1 MTIEVCDATNGNDS
15 TSSPTS
21 DGLWDESH
29 LHSPHDEVLY
39 WAETENRKKTENG
52 KRKTENG
59 KRKTENRKRK
69 TENGKRKTENGKRKK
84 ENGKRKTESR
94 TPLSTNK
101 ISKFWTKE
109 RANVT
114 GIHKERSTENSAF
127 RFEVLNTPPL
137 FKPYSTYVHTE

>member
-1 MTIEVCDATNGNDS
+1 MPLMATTVLHPPHQMVYGM
-15 TSSPTS
+15 
-21 DGLWDESH
+21 SH
-29 LHSPHDEVLY
+29 IFTALTMKY
-39 WAETENRKKTENG
+39 CTGRKLRTAKKRKTENG

-59 KRKTENRKRK
+59 KQK